1 MWAQNHHFLLL
12 PQTVMLKTQSP
23 CLFIYKIR
31 VLPPGSGGQHQL
43 PLRLPPVLAENQKKR
58 YWVSKEKGEELRHK
72 RERKGLIS
80 ISHSVAPAAPKVACQ
95 AFPSEENL
103 GSTWRLRYLIQTN
116 MSPEHLLNISNC
128 KYSASQITLLNI
140 LTITDIIVPWP
151 KKPASSYF
159 N

>member
-1 MWAQNHHFLLL
+1 
-12 PQTVMLKTQSP
+12 MLKIQSP

-31 VLPPGSGGQHQL
+31 VR
-43 PLRLPPVLAENQKKR
+43 PLAQVASTSSLVLYHLFWQRTKKKR
-58 YWVSKEKGEELRHK
+58 YWVSKEKGEELWHK

-103 GSTWRLRYLIQTN
+103 GSTWRLRYLLQTN

-128 KYSASQITLLNI
+128 KCSASQITLLNI
-140 LTITDIIVPWP
+140 LTITDFIVPWP